1 MKLESKIIKEA
12 ILRENL
18 KFDIKSHKLKE
29 FLLIF
34 DTLTNQIKEHDKD
47 ENSNDKK
54 AVDTDNGIKDI
65 LVSIGEEV
73 FKFLQRHINSLDLP
87 DIIKKSAKNT
97 YNYSHFC
104 SRNKKP

>member
-1 MKLESKIIKEA
+1 MTQKKTSVEDSNIVLNKKMKLESKIIKEA
-12 ILRENL
+12 ILTENL
-18 KFDIKSHKLKE
+18 KFDIKNHELKK

-54 AVDTDNGIKDI
+54 AVDTDNVIKDI

-73 FKFLQRHINSLDLP
+73 FKFLQKAH
-87 DIIKKSAKNT
+87 
-97 YNYSHFC
+97 
-104 SRNKKP
+104 